1 MAIRARIKTKIKSL
15 LFGSSTAPTTSINN
29 TPQSV
34 EKTTV
39 EKTSFV
45 PPIVSTNAEHSVE
58 VEHKVEPDVKETNAN
73 GTPPTIS
80 EPPTETPSTAET
92 THQNTAIEG
101 ISSEPES
108 NAEEATFIVE
118 ISELFPETCPHC
130 GASSHN
136 NWIRIENKF
145 ACGSCEAAY

>member
-15 LFGSSTAPTTSINN
+15 IFGSSTAPTTSIKS

-34 EKTTV
+34 EKTA
-39 EKTSFV
+39 FV
-45 PPIVSTNAEHSVE
+45 PPVVSTKVQHSVE
-58 VEHKVEPDVKETNAN
+58 VENKPEPDAKETNADE
-73 GTPPTIS
+73 TPPAIPES
-80 EPPTETPSTAET
+80 STETPSTAEVT
-92 THQNTAIEG
+92 DQHTAVEEV
-101 ISSEPES
+101 SPEPES
-108 NAEEATFIVE
+108 DTEGASFIFEVT
-118 ISELFPETCPHC
+118 ELFPETCPHC

>member
-34 EKTTV
+34 EKTA
-39 EKTSFV
+39 FV

-58 VEHKVEPDVKETNAN
+58 VENKAEPDAKETNA
-73 GTPPTIS
+73 GETPPTIS
-80 EPPTETPSTAET
+80 EPPTETQSTAET
-92 THQNTAIEG
+92 THQNKTVEDIP
-101 ISSEPES
+101 SEPES
-108 NAEEATFIVE
+108 DAEEASFFVE
-118 ISELFPETCPHC
+118 ITELFPETCPHC

-145 ACGSCEAAY
+145 ACGSCEATY